1 MKREN
6 SLRAE
11 NEVTRKN
18 MKQEQKTI
26 LLQILIGFVMGRI
39 AIFGGNPFGLAY
51 LVASYETGVSMWP
64 LAIVI
69 FLGMCTTLKTDVLVV
84 YGGAMVCLL
93 VILDCL
99 KRRKIYVSGNVC
111 VFLLA
116 TAQVILRLTRQSL
129 LPVDE
134 YGAAY
139 AILEGVLIVANGF
152 VYREG
157 IRYILSGKWTRPSI
171 DTWISFAFL
180 GASFILGIPRK
191 LLGNM
196 NLTEW
201 GFSLV
206 LLSFGFFMGLRG
218 EKREKSDQLKN
229 IMKQKLQAFSESF
242 GELAKTMASREEKQ
256 FLPSRREMRE
266 LMDQICTS
274 LCERCE
280 HREQCM
286 GQIELARA
294 DFCGTLTEAYENQG
308 IEIEHMPKGFL
319 RECIHLEQFIS
330 ETNQNLHMA
339 RVMLGVHN
347 KMSENRRV
355 MAGQMREVG
364 NLVQDLAMEIDD
376 FEDIP
381 QDAEG
386 KIAKGLM
393 GKRIKSTG
401 IMLYEKRDGR
411 LELHMRAKT
420 LRGRVVTA
428 KEIGKVLQK
437 VLGKHMAVA
446 PGSRQ
451 IVSQDMNYFVFEE
464 ITPFVS
470 VTGVA
475 RRVKDGEEISG
486 DVFSCLPLSCGETLI
501 ALSDGMGSG
510 NAAFED
516 SSAVMEL
523 LEQMGEA
530 GFSQTS
536 SLKLINS
543 LYLTA
548 EESEHFA
555 TMDMLLLNLFQGT
568 CQFMKNGAT
577 ATYLYHQ
584 GEMQEIQ
591 GQALPLGAGQEVE
604 PYLEKSHIAPGDY
617 VIMMTDGVSDCLGYR
632 GAQFEEF
639 LRQRKSFSP
648 QELADSIV
656 EEAILQCGGMVP
668 DDMSVI
674 VTKIEER

>member
-1 MKREN
+1 
-6 SLRAE
+6 
-11 NEVTRKN
+11 
-18 MKQEQKTI
+18 MKQEQKAI

-39 AIFGGNPFGLAY
+39 AIFGGNPFGMAY
-51 LVASYETGVSMWP
+51 LVACYNTGVSMGA
-64 LAIVI
+64 LAVVV
-69 FLGMCTTLKTDVLVV
+69 FLGMCTTLKPDVLVV
-84 YGGAMVCLL
+84 YGAAMICLL

-99 KRRKIYVSGNVC
+99 KRRKIDISGNLC

-116 TAQVILRLTRQSL
+116 VASVILRLTRQSL
-129 LPVDE
+129 LPANE

-139 AILEGVLIVANGF
+139 AVLEGALIVANGF

-157 IRYILSGKWTRPSI
+157 IRYILSGKWTRPSV
-171 DTWISFAFL
+171 DTLISFVFL
-180 GASFILGIPRK
+180 GASFFFGIPRK
-191 LLGNM
+191 FLGSM

-201 GFSLV
+201 GFCLL

-218 EKREKSDQLKN
+218 EKKEKSDQLKN
-229 IMKQKLQAFSESF
+229 LMKQKLQAFSESF
-242 GELAKTMASREEKQ
+242 GELSKTMASRAEQQ
-256 FLPSRREMRE
+256 FMPSRREMRQ
-266 LMDQICTS
+266 LMDHISAS

-308 IEIEHMPKGFL
+308 VEISHMPKGFL

-347 KMSENRRV
+347 KMTENRRV
-355 MAGQMREVG
+355 MAGQMKEVG
-364 NLVQDLAMEIDD
+364 NLVQDLAMEIDE

-381 QDAEG
+381 EDAEN
-386 KIAKGLM
+386 KIARGLLA
-393 GKRIKSTG
+393 KKIKSTG

-420 LRGRVVTA
+420 SRGRVITA
-428 KEIGKVLQK
+428 KEMGEVLRR

-543 LYLTA
+543 LYLSS

-555 TMDMLLLNLFQGT
+555 TMDMLLLNLYQGT
-568 CQFMKNGAT
+568 CQFIKNGAT
-577 ATYLYHQ
+577 ATYLYHD
-584 GEMQEIQ
+584 GEMFEIQ

-604 PYLEKSHIAPGDY
+604 PYLEKAHITPGDY

-632 GAQFEEF
+632 GEEFKEF
-639 LRQRKSFSP
+639 LRQRREFSP
-648 QELADSIV
+648 QELADGIV
-656 EEAILQCGGMVP
+656 EEAIIQCGGMVP